1 MIQTIEELLI
11 KNGFVVALLA
21 TGLIILASSW
31 ISSTLTY
38 KKIPA
43 AAIAIFAGL
52 LLAYAGGVFTEGKK
66 GIADISIFSGFA
78 LLGGS
83 MLRDFTIVSTAMGAR
98 FSEIKKAGLPGIVSL
113 LIGLSLSFF
122 SGAGLAVLMGYTD
135 ARSMATIGAGACTFI
150 VGPITGAAVGASSDV
165 IAISIAAGVAKSILV
180 TIGTP
185 MIAKQIGL
193 NNPKAAMIFGGLA
206 GTTSGVAAGLAATDP
221 KLVPYGA
228 ITATFYTG
236 FGCLLCPSMFYIL
249 LKWLE
254 AMVGS

>member
-1 MIQTIEELLI
+1 MMQALQELLI
-11 KNGFVVALLA
+11 KNGFVVALLT
-21 TGLIILASSW
+21 TGLILLASTW
-31 ISSTLTY
+31 ISETFTK
-38 KKIPA
+38 KKIPG

-52 LLAYAGGVFTEGKK
+52 LLAYAGGVFTVGKK

-98 FSEIKKAGLPGIVSL
+98 FSEIKKAGPPGIIAL
-113 LIGLSLSFF
+113 LLGLFLTFF
-122 SGAGLAVLMGYTD
+122 SGALLAALLGFTD
-135 ARSMATIGAGACTFI
+135 ARSMATIGAGACSFI
-150 VGPITGAAVGASSDV
+150 VGPVTGSAVGASSDV
-165 IAISIAAGVAKSILV
+165 IAISIAAGVAKSIFV

-185 MIAKQIGL
+185 IMAKKIGL
-193 NNPKAAMIFGGLA
+193 TNPKAAMIFGGLA

-236 FGCLLCPSMFYIL
+236 LGCLLCPSVFYFAL
-249 LKWLE
+249 HWVVSLTTP
-254 AMVGS
+254 

>member
-1 MIQTIEELLI
+1 MVYTLQDLLI

-31 ISSTLTY
+31 ISTALTN

-52 LLAYAGGVFTEGKK
+52 LLAYAGGVITEGEK

-98 FSEIKKAGLPGIVSL
+98 FSEIKKAGIPGMVAL
-113 LIGLSLSFF
+113 LVGISLSFF
-122 SGAGLAVLMGYTD
+122 TGAILAALMGYTD
-135 ARSMATIGAGACTFI
+135 AKSMATIGAGACTFI
-150 VGPITGAAVGASSDV
+150 VGPVTGAAVGASSDV

-180 TIGTP
+180 TIGTGP
-185 MIAKQIGL
+185 IAKIIGL

-236 FGCLLCPSMFYIL
+236 IGCLLCPSVFYIIL
-249 LKWLE
+249 QWIIIL
-254 AMVGS
+254 

>member
-1 MIQTIEELLI
+1 MQTFQDLLI
-11 KNGFVVALLA
+11 KNGFVVALL
-21 TGLIILASSW
+21 TVGLIMLASAWLSK
-31 ISSTLTY
+31 TLTN
-38 KKIPA
+38 KKIPT

-52 LLAYAGGVFTEGKK
+52 LIAYAGGMVTEGKK

-98 FSEIKKAGLPGIVSL
+98 FSEIKKAGLSGIVSL
-113 LIGLSLSFF
+113 MIGLSGSFMT
-122 SGAGLAVLMGYTD
+122 GAILAALMGYTD
-135 ARSMATIGAGACTFI
+135 ATSMATIGAGACTFI
-150 VGPITGAAVGASSDV
+150 VGPVTGAAIGASSDV

-185 MIAKQIGL
+185 LIANLIGL

-236 FGCLLCPSMFYIL
+236 LGCLLCPSVFYIVLQWILSVVL
-249 LKWLE
+249 L
-254 AMVGS
+254 

>member
-1 MIQTIEELLI
+1 MQTLQELLV
-11 KNGFVVALLA
+11 KNGFVVALLT
-21 TGLIILASSW
+21 TGLIMLVSAW
-31 ISSTLTY
+31 ISRTFTRS
-38 KKIPA
+38 KIPT

-52 LLAYAGGVFTEGKK
+52 LIAFAGGTLTDGTK

-98 FSEIKKAGLPGIVSL
+98 FSEIKKAGLPGIISL
-113 LIGLSLSFF
+113 AIGISLSFIA
-122 SGAGLAVLMGYTD
+122 GALLALLMGYSD
-135 ARSMATIGAGACTFI
+135 ATSIATIGAGACSFI
-150 VGPITGAAVGASSDV
+150 VGPVTGAAVGASSDV
-165 IAISIAAGVAKSILV
+165 IAISIAAGVAKSIFV

-185 MIAKQIGL
+185 LIAKLIGL

-221 KLVPYGA
+221 RLVPYGA

-236 FGCLLCPSMFYIL
+236 LGCLLCPSVFYLIL
-249 LKWLE
+249 QWIVALTS
-254 AMVGS
+254 A

>member
-1 MIQTIEELLI
+1 MNVIQDLLV
-11 KNGFVVALLA
+11 KNGLVVALLI
-21 TGLIILASSW
+21 TGIILLLSTW
-31 ISSTLTY
+31 ISRTFTN
-38 KKIPA
+38 KKIPG

-52 LLAYAGGVFTEGKK
+52 LLAWAGGVFAGGKK

-98 FSEIKKAGLPGIVSL
+98 FSEIKKAGLPGMVAL
-113 LIGLSLSFF
+113 LVGITLSFF
-122 SGAGLAVLMGYTD
+122 TGAAIAALMGYTD
-135 ARSMATIGAGACTFI
+135 PKSMATIGAGACTFV
-150 VGPITGAAVGASSDV
+150 VGPVTGTAVGASSDV

-180 TIGTP
+180 TIGTGP
-185 MIAKQIGL
+185 IAKIIGL

-228 ITATFYTG
+228 MTATFYTG
-236 FGCLLCPSMFYIL
+236 LGCLLCPSLFYMVLQWIASIL
-249 LKWLE
+249 N
-254 AMVGS
+254 

>member
-1 MIQTIEELLI
+1 MQTLQDLLI
-11 KNGFVVALLA
+11 KNGFVVALL
-21 TGLIILASSW
+21 TVGLIMLASAWLSK
-31 ISSTLTY
+31 TLTN
-38 KKIPA
+38 KKIPT

-52 LLAYAGGVFTEGKK
+52 LIAYASGVFTDGKK

-98 FSEIKKAGLPGIVSL
+98 FSEIKKAGLSGIVSL
-113 LIGLSLSFF
+113 MIGISLSFIT
-122 SGAGLAVLMGYTD
+122 GAVLAALMGYTD
-135 ARSMATIGAGACTFI
+135 AKSMTTIGAGACTFI
-150 VGPITGAAVGASSDV
+150 VGPVTGAAIGASSDV

-185 MIAKQIGL
+185 LIANLIGL

-236 FGCLLCPSMFYIL
+236 LGCLLCPSVFYIGLQWILSVL
-249 LKWLE
+249 L
-254 AMVGS
+254 

>member
-1 MIQTIEELLI
+1 MQTLQDLLI
-11 KNGFVVALLA
+11 KNGFVVALL
-21 TGLIILASSW
+21 TVGLIMLASAWLSK
-31 ISSTLTY
+31 TLTN
-38 KKIPA
+38 KKIPT

-52 LLAYAGGVFTEGKK
+52 LIAYAGGVFTDGKK

-98 FSEIKKAGLPGIVSL
+98 FSEIKKAGLSGIVSL
-113 LIGLSLSFF
+113 MIGISLSFIT
-122 SGAGLAVLMGYTD
+122 GAILAALMGYTD
-135 ARSMATIGAGACTFI
+135 AKSMTTIGAGACTFI
-150 VGPITGAAVGASSDV
+150 VGPVTGAAIGASSDV

-185 MIAKQIGL
+185 LIANLIGL

-236 FGCLLCPSMFYIL
+236 LGCLLCPSVFYIGLQWILSVL
-249 LKWLE
+249 L
-254 AMVGS
+254 

>member
-1 MIQTIEELLI
+1 MQTLQDLLI
-11 KNGFVVALLA
+11 KNGFVVALL
-21 TGLIILASSW
+21 TVGLIMLASAWLSK
-31 ISSTLTY
+31 TLTN
-38 KKIPA
+38 KKIPT

-52 LLAYAGGVFTEGKK
+52 LIAYAGGVFTDGKK

-98 FSEIKKAGLPGIVSL
+98 FSEIKKAGLSGIVSL
-113 LIGLSLSFF
+113 MIGISGSFIT
-122 SGAGLAVLMGYTD
+122 GAILAALMGYTD
-135 ARSMATIGAGACTFI
+135 AKSMATIGAGACTFI
-150 VGPITGAAVGASSDV
+150 VGPVTGAAIGASSDV

-185 MIAKQIGL
+185 LIANLIGL

-236 FGCLLCPSMFYIL
+236 LGCLLCPSVFYIGL
-249 LKWLE
+249 QWILSVLP
-254 AMVGS
+254 

>member
-1 MIQTIEELLI
+1 MTETLKDLLV

-31 ISSTLTY
+31 ISSTLTN

-52 LLAYAGGVFTEGKK
+52 MLAYAGGVFTDGKK

-98 FSEIKKAGLPGIVSL
+98 FSEIKKARLPGIVSL
-113 LIGLSLSFF
+113 LIGISLSFF
-122 SGAGLAVLMGYTD
+122 SGATLAALMGYTD
-135 ARSMATIGAGACTFI
+135 PKSMATIGAGACTFI
-150 VGPITGAAVGASSDV
+150 VGPVTGAAVGASSDV
-165 IAISIAAGVAKSILV
+165 IAISIAAGVAKSVLV
-180 TIGTP
+180 TIGTGP
-185 MIAKQIGL
+185 IAKIIGL
-193 NNPKAAMIFGGLA
+193 NNPKAAMIYGGLA

-236 FGCLLCPSMFYIL
+236 LGCLLCPSLFYFIL
-249 LKWLE
+249 QWII
-254 AMVGS
+254 AIAS